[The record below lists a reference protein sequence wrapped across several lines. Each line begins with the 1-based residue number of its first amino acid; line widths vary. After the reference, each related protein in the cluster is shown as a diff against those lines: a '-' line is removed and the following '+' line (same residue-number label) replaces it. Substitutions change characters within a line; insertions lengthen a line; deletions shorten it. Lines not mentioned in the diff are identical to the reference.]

1 MAVITLNIEFP
12 GGRPPVRIEV
22 QATDFVGT
30 CVASLVEKFGYPIQD
45 IGGKPVVY
53 QLRPITS
60 MQPLANT
67 ARFRDAQVRSG
78 TRFTLEA
85 KEANYATI
93 PLGEQSKSAE
103 SHPSRYVDVHSR
115 RSRRYF
121 LWTCACGA
129 ALAGTGLG
137 MSAAAFGQRYMRRN
151 VGNTGI
157 RPIASQLPSPV
168 LLRGAT
174 LQSSFTGHQL
184 TVRAVDWSPG
194 GGTMIASGGDD
205 GLLIWDAATGTL
217 QQRIAPVAPV
227 RTLTWSPEGQRI
239 VSGAANQVAFY
250 GAFSG
255 TLLARST
262 GQHTGT
268 ITSVAWTGAHLK
280 HVVSAGEDKRAI
292 IWETETYQSQTIF
305 AQHDTP
311 IESVSWA
318 ADGQVVASSSQGGAV
333 RVWNAENAL
342 QTHGFYNDAAV
353 PMGTC
358 AFAPIGTAL
367 AVGGNDGVV
376 RVWNSGLVCQAQQTE
391 NAGLVCQDIP
401 LRLPSD
407 GSSLRSLAWSPD
419 GRSLLGGY
427 ENGSLHVWLRV
438 QNTLSLA
445 FTLMISPP
453 DVVHSLSWSPDGT
466 RIATA
471 VGSRVL
477 IWQLLSET
485 VLTR

>member
-1 MAVITLNIEFP
+1 
-12 GGRPPVRIEV
+12 
-22 QATDFVGT
+22 
-30 CVASLVEKFGYPIQD
+30 
-45 IGGKPVVY
+45 
-53 QLRPITS
+53 
-60 MQPLANT
+60 
-67 ARFRDAQVRSG
+67 
-78 TRFTLEA
+78 
-85 KEANYATI
+85 
-93 PLGEQSKSAE
+93 
-103 SHPSRYVDVHSR
+103 
-115 RSRRYF
+115 
-121 LWTCACGA
+121 
-129 ALAGTGLG
+129 
-137 MSAAAFGQRYMRRN
+137 
-151 VGNTGI
+151 
-157 RPIASQLPSPV
+157 
-168 LLRGAT
+168 
-174 LQSSFTGHQL
+174 
-184 TVRAVDWSPG
+184 
-194 GGTMIASGGDD
+194 MIASGGDD
-205 GLLIWDAATGTL
+205 GLLIWDAAAGTL

-250 GAFSG
+250 SAFSG

-280 HVVSAGEDKRAI
+280 QVVSAGEDKRAI
-292 IWETETYQSQTIF
+292 IWETATYQSQTIF

-367 AVGGNDGVV
+367 AVGGNDGIV

-401 LRLPSD
+401 LRIPSD

-419 GRSLLGGY
+419 GRYLLGGY

-477 IWQLLSET
+477 IWQLLS
-485 VLTR
+485 